1 MPTRRAALA
10 STAAALAAATLPRPA
25 VGQGAGARAL
35 RFVPHSNLA
44 AIDPVATSG
53 YVVRDYGFMVY
64 DTLFGVDTR
73 FRPRPQMVATH
84 DVSGDGRA
92 WRFRLREGLEFHD
105 GTPVRG
111 VDCAAS
117 IRRWGARDTMGQTI
131 MRIVDEIA
139 APADRDFEIRLK
151 QPFPLML
158 DALGKLS
165 TQALFV
171 MPERV
176 GNSDPMVPN
185 NESVGSGPFRFL
197 RGEWVPGSHAAFE

>member
-10 STAAALAAATLPRPA
+10 GTVAALATTLSRPA
-25 VGQGAGARAL
+25 VSQGAGARAL
-35 RFVPHSNLA
+35 RFIPHSNLA
-44 AIDPVATSG
+44 ALDPVATSG
-53 YVVRDYGFMVY
+53 YIVRNYGFMVY
-64 DTLFGVDTR
+64 DTLFGMDAQ
-73 FRPRPQMVATH
+73 FRPRPQMVASH
-84 DVSGDGRA
+84 EVSGVGRV
-92 WRFRLREGLEFHD
+92 WRFRLREGLTFHD

-131 MRIVDEIA
+131 MRIADEIT

-176 GNSDPMVPN
+176 DNSDPLAP
-185 NESVGSGPFRFL
+185 
-197 RGEWVPGSHAAFE
+197 RGCHGLIPIRPEVDSLWGFPTR